1 MLAHGWLLVLNIAGV
16 MGRPEQRERKRKQA
30 AASSQRIDSLFA
42 PAAKRTKESS
52 SVSPSTPSTENSQNA
67 IAESESRTELRQQ
80 DAGDSNNCQNT
91 GVTTEAEVCG
101 EDSSL
106 SPAAAEPRRT
116 SLHVDIGD
124 IIDGCTSEE

>member
-80 DAGDSNNCQNT
+80 DAGDSNN
-91 GVTTEAEVCG
+91 
-101 EDSSL
+101 
-106 SPAAAEPRRT
+106 
-116 SLHVDIGD
+116 
-124 IIDGCTSEE
+124 